1 MLSEWAACRHAV
13 QGGGEVRD
21 GGERVG
27 GVREGFPQ
35 FIDS

>member
-1 MLSEWAACRHAV
+1 MLSEWAACGHAV
-13 QGGGEVRD
+13 QEAGD

-27 GVREGFPQ
+27 DVGGFMQ